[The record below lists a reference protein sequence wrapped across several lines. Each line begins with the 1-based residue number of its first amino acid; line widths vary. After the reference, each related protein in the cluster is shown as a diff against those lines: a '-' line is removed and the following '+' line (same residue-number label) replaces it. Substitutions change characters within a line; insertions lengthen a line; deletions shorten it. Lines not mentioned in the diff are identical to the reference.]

1 MSSEANLMAQCGS
14 AAASPTVAE
23 LISLLRSS
31 FLASEFQDVEEIL
44 VEREDHMRKQC
55 NELRKKAKAFEKEK
69 DVLFL
74 KNQKLN
80 DEMKKKQKEIDAL
93 RKENLEYKDQIKIL
107 NSEKCRVS
115 KSALEDELKMKQSE
129 IDALRK
135 LNVEYEK
142 KEAELRFYKK
152 QSTDLYDRVLKLEK
166 TAKELITSAGSS
178 SINLENSQQK
188 NSTAEYI
195 KPPLLVEKGDNK
207 IKAEPKLQE
216 IIQID
221 DDDDDDDDDL
231 KCHSTLKRK
240 QSSNEVDKKYSS
252 DFVDDIQPATQK
264 RKNLQHLHNQPIISN
279 PHSTPHSSGITP
291 QVEPRNLMSSLDSP
305 ASISDLNTKI
315 IDGAYKSIIA
325 RNKMIKG
332 KWRFKSEMVEEF
344 DKDDELC
351 MNAICALHRQS
362 HTVLPL
368 FDKSRITQL
377 ALLLING
384 DPQQK
389 LKKTASEVNPS
400 DVDECRVFAKKYAVQ
415 IFNIF
420 KNKDDP
426 FFPPSRS

>member
-1 MSSEANLMAQCGS
+1 MAQCGS

-142 KEAELRFYKK
+142 KEAELRFYKT

-188 NSTAEYI
+188 NSTA
-195 KPPLLVEKGDNK
+195 
-207 IKAEPKLQE
+207 
-216 IIQID
+216 
-221 DDDDDDDDDL
+221 
-231 KCHSTLKRK
+231 
-240 QSSNEVDKKYSS
+240 
-252 DFVDDIQPATQK
+252 
-264 RKNLQHLHNQPIISN
+264 
-279 PHSTPHSSGITP
+279 GI
-291 QVEPRNLMSSLDSP
+291 N
-305 ASISDLNTKI
+305 
-315 IDGAYKSIIA
+315 
-325 RNKMIKG
+325 
-332 KWRFKSEMVEEF
+332 F
-344 DKDDELC
+344 
-351 MNAICALHRQS
+351 
-362 HTVLPL
+362 
-368 FDKSRITQL
+368 
-377 ALLLING
+377 LLLYRFDISTM
-384 DPQQK
+384 
-389 LKKTASEVNPS
+389 LMYS
-400 DVDECRVFAKKYAVQ
+400 
-415 IFNIF
+415 
-420 KNKDDP
+420 
-426 FFPPSRS
+426 

>member
-1 MSSEANLMAQCGS
+1 MGLEANLMAQRGS
-14 AAASPTVAE
+14 AAASPTVKD

-55 NELRKKAKAFEKEK
+55 NELRKKAEAFEKEK
-69 DVLFL
+69 GVLVL

-93 RKENLEYKDQIKIL
+93 RKENLEHKDQIKVL

-152 QSTDLYDRVLKLEK
+152 QSTDLHDRVLKLEK

-188 NSTAEYI
+188 NSAAENI

-207 IKAEPKLQE
+207 IKTEPKLQE
-216 IIQID
+216 IIQI
-221 DDDDDDDDDL
+221 DDDDL

-240 QSSNEVDKKYSS
+240 QSSIEVDKKYSS

-264 RKNLQHLHNQPIISN
+264 RKNLQDLHNQPIISN
-279 PHSTPHSSGITP
+279 PHSTPQSSGITP
-291 QVEPRNLMSSLDSP
+291 RVEKVEPRNLMSSLDSP

-315 IDGAYKSIIA
+315 IDGAYKTIIA

-332 KWRFKSEMVEEF
+332 KWRFKSEMLEEF

-362 HTVLPL
+362 RTVLPL

-400 DVDECRVFAKKYAVQ
+400 DVDECRMFAKKYAAQ

-420 KNKDDP
+420 QKKEDP

>member
-1 MSSEANLMAQCGS
+1 MCSEANQMAQCGS
-14 AAASPTVAE
+14 AAASPTVKE

-31 FLASEFQDVEEIL
+31 FLASEFQDVEKIL
-44 VEREDHMRKQC
+44 VEREDHMRDQC
-55 NELRKKAKAFEKEK
+55 NELRKKAETFEKEK
-69 DVLFL
+69 DVLSI

-80 DEMKKKQKEIDAL
+80 DEMKKKQREVDAL
-93 RKENLEYKDQIKIL
+93 RKENLEYKDQIKVL

-129 IDALRK
+129 IDGLRK
-135 LNVEYEK
+135 LNVDYEK
-142 KEAELRFYKK
+142 KEADLRFYKK
-152 QSTDLYDRVLKLEK
+152 QSTDLHDRVLKLEK
-166 TAKELITSAGSS
+166 TAKELIASAGSS
-178 SINLENSQQK
+178 SINQENSQQK
-188 NSTAEYI
+188 NSTAENI
-195 KPPLLVEKGDNK
+195 EPPLLVAKGDNK
-207 IKAEPKLQE
+207 IKTEPKLQE
-216 IIQID
+216 IIQI
-221 DDDDDDDDDL
+221 DDDDDL

-264 RKNLQHLHNQPIISN
+264 RKNLQDLYNQPIISN
-279 PHSTPHSSGITP
+279 PHSTPQSSGITP
-291 QVEPRNLMSSLDSP
+291 RVEKVEPRNLLSSLDSP
-305 ASISDLNTKI
+305 ASISDLNTNI

-332 KWRFKSEMVEEF
+332 KWRFKSEMLEEF

-362 HTVLPL
+362 RTVLPL

-389 LKKTASEVNPS
+389 LKKTASEVNPC
-400 DVDECRVFAKKYAVQ
+400 DVDECRMLAKKYAAQ

-426 FFPPSRS
+426 FFPPSTS